1 MDDIQKRLT
10 QMLEEWPDCVD
21 DRRQFRSLLQDYIPQ
36 NKLQANLLLNA
47 YDEDV
52 VTQLK
57 SCSDVTLHALQLAK
71 SLSDNYGVTKESA
84 IWSVVTWCYMLCL
97 DEVAESI
104 EGTLSVTS
112 ASPVSTS
119 QTPPVHSPKKVE
131 LADGMYL
138 VGIDIPEG
146 NAKATPVEKGDFC
159 VCQIY
164 EDRQLT
170 HSIFFEAFAT
180 QIYVTLKS
188 GQLLKATGRFQLTFE

>member
-84 IWSVVTWCYMLCL
+84 IWSVVTWCYMLRQNKI
-97 DEVAESI
+97 AESI
-104 EGTLSVTS
+104 EGTFPIV
-112 ASPVSTS
+112 PSTS
-119 QTPPVHSPKKVE
+119 TADIIQQTTPKKKMK
-131 LADGMYL
+131 LGCGMYL
-138 VGIDIPEG
+138 AGVDIPTGDFKMES
-146 NAKATPVEKGDFC
+146 VEKNSPVYLFIYTDLTSSKC
-159 VCQIY
+159 VHNERFMIQAYSTI
-164 EDRQLT
+164 ER
-170 HSIFFEAFAT
+170 
-180 QIYVTLKS
+180 
-188 GQLLKATGRFQLTFE
+188 GQLMKVNEPVLISFI

>member
-57 SCSDVTLHALQLAK
+57 SSSDVTLHALQLAK

-104 EGTLSVTS
+104 EGTLVTASV
-112 ASPVSTS
+112 SPVSAS
-119 QTPPVHSPKKVE
+119 QIPPIHPPEEVE
-131 LADGMYL
+131 LDTGTYL

-146 NAKATPVEKGDFC
+146 NAKATPIKKGDLC
-159 VCQIY
+159 TCSIY
-164 EDRQLT
+164 KDRQLT
-170 HSIFFEAFAT
+170 NRIFSEMFKT
-180 QIYVTLKS
+180 QLYVTLKN
-188 GQLLKATGRFQLTFE
+188 GQFFHAIGRFQLTFE

>member
-10 QMLEEWPDCVD
+10 QMLEEQPSCVD

-57 SCSDVTLHALQLAK
+57 SSSDVTLHALQLAK
-71 SLSDNYGVTKESA
+71 SLSDNYGVTKEAA

-104 EGTLSVTS
+104 EETFSVTS
-112 ASPVSTS
+112 ALQASTS
-119 QTPPVHSPKKVE
+119 QTTHIHSIKKVE
-131 LADGMYL
+131 LNTGMYL
-138 VGIDIPEG
+138 VGTDIPEG
-146 NAKATPVEKGDFC
+146 DAKATSLKKGDFC
-159 VCQIY
+159 GCTIY
-164 EDRQLT
+164 KDRQAKDIISCYPFT
-170 HSIFFEAFAT
+170 T
-180 QIYVTLKS
+180 QVYVTLKS
-188 GQLLKATGRFQLTFE
+188 GQLLEASGHFQLTFE

>member
-112 ASPVSTS
+112 ASPASTS

-131 LADGMYL
+131 LAD
-138 VGIDIPEG
+138 
-146 NAKATPVEKGDFC
+146 
-159 VCQIY
+159 
-164 EDRQLT
+164 
-170 HSIFFEAFAT
+170 
-180 QIYVTLKS
+180 
-188 GQLLKATGRFQLTFE
+188 

>member
-84 IWSVVTWCYMLCL
+84 IWSVVTWCYMLRQNKI
-97 DEVAESI
+97 AESI
-104 EGTLSVTS
+104 EGTFPIV
-112 ASPVSTS
+112 PSTS
-119 QTPPVHSPKKVE
+119 TADIIQQTTPKKKMK
-131 LADGMYL
+131 LGCGMYL
-138 VGIDIPEG
+138 PVLIFQQAILRWKQSKRTVRYIYSFIPISLHLNVFTMNG
-146 NAKATPVEKGDFC
+146 
-159 VCQIY
+159 
-164 EDRQLT
+164 L
-170 HSIFFEAFAT
+170 
-180 QIYVTLKS
+180 
-188 GQLLKATGRFQLTFE
+188 